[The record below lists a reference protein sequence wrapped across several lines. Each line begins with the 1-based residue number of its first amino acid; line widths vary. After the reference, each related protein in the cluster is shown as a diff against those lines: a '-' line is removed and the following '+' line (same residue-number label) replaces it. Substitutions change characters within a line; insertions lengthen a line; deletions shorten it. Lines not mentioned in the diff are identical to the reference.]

1 MYLCNIIDKKY
12 AEALACVNKQI
23 DILTKYYGAKTRKLS
38 SKYYQ
43 KANTL
48 LYRQNKLEAIE
59 AVKVAI

>member
-1 MYLCNIIDKKY
+1 LYLCNIIDKKY

-23 DILTKYYGAKTRKLS
+23 DIISNIYGSRTRKLS

-48 LYRQNKLEAIE
+48 LYLLNKPEAIE
-59 AVKVAI
+59 AVKIAI